1 MANLLKNSQPA
12 VSVIIP
18 IYKAEDTLLR
28 CLDSLSA
35 QTFND
40 YEVIMVDDGSP
51 DRCGEMIDEYAK
63 THSCFFAF
71 HQQNKGVSAARQY
84 GIDHAR
90 GEYTIHAD
98 PDDWVES
105 NMLKDLYEKAKS
117 EDADMVICDYY
128 EDCIDVSKYCKQQ
141 PSSLDHLSV
150 LHDLFT
156 FIHGSTCNKLIRRD
170 CYKRYNVKFPLDLSL
185 WEDQYVIAA
194 LLKNDIKVAYLPI
207 AFYHYIRNV
216 DRSSLSLRY
225 TDKSY
230 DEDVR
235 AMQLFEKLLHDTSI
249 VYMVNNIKGYSIVAH
264 AFFGG
269 KDLYSSREFRKRFLE
284 YKRFT
289 YSIDASTVDKVLIYL
304 SCLGLY
310 QPMIRVVYLYMQIK
324 RWLLK

>member
-1 MANLLKNSQPA
+1 MTAI
-12 VSVIIP
+12 SVIVP
-18 IYKAEDTLLR
+18 IYKAEKTIRR
-28 CLDSLSA
+28 CVDSLLN
-35 QTFND
+35 QTFSD
-40 YEVIMVDDGSP
+40 FEILLIDDGSP
-51 DRCGEMIDEYAK
+51 DRCSEICDEYAIK
-63 THSCFFAF
+63 DKCIRVLHKK
-71 HQQNKGVSAARQY
+71 NGGVSSARQC
-84 GIDHAR
+84 GVDNAC

-98 PDDWVES
+98 PDDWVEPE
-105 NMLKDLYEKAKS
+105 MLEQLYLKVKET
-117 EDADMVICDYY
+117 DADMVICDYY
-128 EDCIDVSKYCKQQ
+128 EDCMDLSKYCKQQ

-156 FIHGSTCNKLIRRD
+156 FIHGSTWNKLIRRD
-170 CYKRYNVKFPLDLSL
+170 CYKRYNVKFPLELSL

-289 YSIDASTVDKVLIYL
+289 YSVDAPSIDKVLIYL

-324 RWLLK
+324 RWLIN